1 MDASAKA
8 HQILDR
14 LPEGGLFAGH
24 QWRIT
29 PEAFPLDPKLAK
41 ELESLGRILLKF
53 YQAADLLYRQS
64 VAKKQPNWIAEWLE
78 RGKPESVIELQ
89 RDQAFKT
96 QLPRV
101 IRPDILLTKEG
112 WHITE
117 LDSVPG
123 GLGLTGWLNNA
134 YENVLGD
141 RMGMLNGFSGIFR
154 PTDTVHIM
162 VSEESATYLPEMEWL
177 SRQLGDRFS
186 VCDSTFTNIKE
197 GDSVYRFFEL
207 FDLPNIEA
215 SDFVF
220 SAARKK
226 SIRITA
232 PPKSYLEEKMI
243 FALFWNHNLKEFWQ
257 RELGAKYT
265 RLLEKVIPETWIMD
279 PSPLPP
285 HAAIPRLNLTKWDQL
300 ADLSQKDRQFVL
312 KLSGFNERAWGSR
325 SVRLGADLSQT
336 AWAKAVKLAISEF
349 ETSPWILQRYK
360 KPRTVQHNWFNFESE
375 SSVSMK
381 GRARLCPYYF
391 VHEENEVHLGGVLAT
406 ICPANKKIIH
416 GMRDAIM
423 APCSRL
429 EDYRSFTGKSVGTS

>member
-1 MDASAKA
+1 MDASTKA

-29 PEAFPLDPKLAK
+29 PDPFPLDPKLTK

-64 VAKKQPNWIAEWLE
+64 AAKKQPNWIAEWLE
-78 RGKPESVIELQ
+78 RGKPQSVIELQ

-101 IRPDILLTKEG
+101 IRPDILLTEEG

-123 GLGLTGWLNNA
+123 GIGLTGWLNNA
-134 YENVLGD
+134 YENVIGD
-141 RMGMLNGFSGIFR
+141 RMGMLNGFSGIFGS
-154 PTDTVHIM
+154 TETVHIM
-162 VSEESATYLPEMEWL
+162 VSGESSTYIPEMKWL

-186 VCDSTFTNIKE
+186 VCDSTFTDIKE

-215 SDFVF
+215 SDFLF
-220 SAARKK
+220 AAARKK
-226 SIRITA
+226 SIQITA
-232 PPKSYLEEKMI
+232 PPKSYLEEKML
-243 FALFWNHNLKEFWQ
+243 FALFWNRNLKEFWQ
-257 RELGAKYT
+257 RELGVKYT
-265 RLLEKVIPETWIMD
+265 RQLEKVIPETWIID
-279 PSPLPP
+279 PMPLPP
-285 HAAIPRLNLTKWDQL
+285 HAAIPGLNLTKWDQL
-300 ADLSQKDRQFVL
+300 ADLSQKNRQHIL
-312 KLSGFNERAWGSR
+312 KLSGFNERSWGSR
-325 SVRLGADLSQT
+325 SVRLGADLPQT
-336 AWAKAVKLAISEF
+336 EWAEAVELAISEF

-360 KPRTVQHNWFNFESE
+360 KPRTVQHDWFNFDTESTIP
-375 SSVSMK
+375 MK
-381 GRARLCPYYF
+381 GRVRLCPYYF
-391 VHEENEVHLGGVLAT
+391 VQEEYKVCLGGVLAT

-423 APCSRL
+423 APCS
-429 EDYRSFTGKSVGTS
+429 TV

>member
-1 MDASAKA
+1 MDAAAKA

-24 QWRIT
+24 QWHIT
-29 PEAFPLDPKLAK
+29 PDPFPLGPKLTK
-41 ELESLGRILLKF
+41 ELESLGRILFKF

-64 VAKKQPNWIAEWLE
+64 TMKKQPVWISEWLE
-78 RGKPESVIELQ
+78 RGKPQSVIELQ

-96 QLPRV
+96 ELPRI
-101 IRPDILLTKEG
+101 IRPDILLTEEG

-123 GLGLTGWLNNA
+123 GIGLTGWLNDA
-134 YENVLGD
+134 YGEVIGD
-141 RMGMLNGFSGIFR
+141 RKGMLNGFSGIFR

-186 VCDSTFTNIKE
+186 VCDSTFTNFKE

-207 FDLPNIEA
+207 FDLPNIGA
-215 SDFVF
+215 SDFLF
-220 SAARKK
+220 ASARKGR
-226 SIRITA
+226 IQITA
-232 PPKSYLEEKMI
+232 PPKSYLEEKML
-243 FALFWNHNLKEFWQ
+243 FALFWNRNLKEFWQ
-257 RELGAKYT
+257 RELGGKYL
-265 RLLEKVIPETWIMD
+265 RHLERVIPQTWIMD

-285 HAAIPRLNLTKWDQL
+285 HTVIPGLDLTQWRQL
-300 ADLSQKDRQFVL
+300 ADLSRKDRQLIL

-325 SVRLGADLSQT
+325 SVRLGADLPQT
-336 AWAKAVKLAISEF
+336 EWAEAVELAISEF

-360 KPRTVQHNWFNFESE
+360 KPRTVQHDWFNFETE
-375 SSVSMK
+375 SITTMK
-381 GRARLCPYYF
+381 GRVRLCPYYF
-391 VHEENEVHLGGVLAT
+391 VQEEAKVCLGGVLAT

-423 APCSRL
+423 APCS
-429 EDYRSFTGKSVGTS
+429 TA